1 LKISSKNN
9 KRQVQDKNKMS
20 GYSAPLQMP
29 SDIKRVV
36 ISVIKTI
43 KEMPNELKETA
54 IELVNNYDNLSN
66 DIRVM
71 FFKKI
76 LEPIVDDIEK
86 YLNDV
91 DEIEKNI
98 LNELNKIIK

>member
-1 LKISSKNN
+1 
-9 KRQVQDKNKMS
+9 MS